1 MELYICESSGWSDL
15 LKKQPGLDS
24 NGSGEGSDS
33 CHHFTKP
40 NTGFSRESIPSWPGA
55 ILRARRSG
63 NNGYTDTGTVWTC
76 RATWKGYRSE
86 WSPRPPCSVHSRTRW
101 IFGRLPNKFTPL
113 YNEITVHRAK
123 RPIPTTS
130 TAADLQ
136 FGAEQF
142 FSHPV
147 HLFSK
152 DVKRTERTIYKRR
165 RAGWNSSALVSV
177 ADSRTSG
184 ADRRGNTRP
193 KERKPVGRCRG
204 RGNTDNKKDKST
216 KGSLRIRSSSDKKMK
231 KDNKKK
237 KKKTR
242 TRKAHNKPVPAR
254 GQGIRTITA
263 CCNGSPGAV
272 DQHQFPWLALFSNG
286 WPESI
291 DAGGVKPSHHAH
303 RQPLLDRLWIPD
315 NLILS
320 PFRLIYDPSLTVV
333 ISSMTLMA
341 FKLLRT
347 FQQLISIRERPYRGR
362 MASGNSTAI
371 TDFPSWILPKDYN

>member
-86 WSPRPPCSVHSRTRW
+86 WSPRPPCSGDYQINLHHFTT
-101 IFGRLPNKFTPL
+101 RLPCTEPRDQSPL
-113 YNEITVHRAK
+113 L
-123 RPIPTTS
+123 PQQLTS
-130 TAADLQ
+130 SSARSS
-136 FGAEQF
+136 F

-193 KERKPVGRCRG
+193 KERKPVGEQHLPRDAEAQVGG
-204 RGNTDNKKDKST
+204 RSEATDTGSWREQVRARWGEGDHAPGPRLAPARATFWNWTSLPLLNAL
-216 KGSLRIRSSSDKKMK
+216 GSLQVFRRHLPSPTCHCRSPRSLQQQKHTIPPITRPTALTPCSQTTSSGPSMENSIEFENWDLKLFVTNAL
-231 KDNKKK
+231 DCGTVRT
-237 KKKTR
+237 KTLNCGCAR
-242 TRKAHNKPVPAR
+242 HSGSWSRPAIATSPRERGHHGVPA
-254 GQGIRTITA
+254 
-263 CCNGSPGAV
+263 
-272 DQHQFPWLALFSNG
+272 
-286 WPESI
+286 
-291 DAGGVKPSHHAH
+291 
-303 RQPLLDRLWIPD
+303 
-315 NLILS
+315 
-320 PFRLIYDPSLTVV
+320 
-333 ISSMTLMA
+333 
-341 FKLLRT
+341 
-347 FQQLISIRERPYRGR
+347 
-362 MASGNSTAI
+362 
-371 TDFPSWILPKDYN
+371 